1 MKTIALA
8 NQKGGVGKTT
18 TAASLG
24 VGLAQQGKK
33 VLLVDADAQGNL
45 TQMLGWRQ
53 PDELSP
59 TLADLMTKAINEEPI
74 APSEG
79 ILHHASGVD
88 LVPANIELSGLEVTL
103 VNIMSRET
111 VLRQYLSALTPAYDY
126 AIIDCMPSL
135 GMLTINAL
143 TAADSVIIPVQGQY
157 LAAKG
162 LEQLIEKVITS
173 KTKAIIINSPCN
185 PTGVVMSEEDLREVA
200 KVVEKYD
207 IFVLS
212 DEPYDALVYDGVK
225 AFSLAQIPEIRNK
238 VFVLNSF
245 SKTYAMTGWRVGY
258 VIVPDGYAVHF
269 AHLNEGLISCI
280 PGFIQHAATV
290 ALQSD
295 ECVKSM
301 LADYTRRRDILVDGI
316 NAIPGFSCPKPRG
329 SFYAFCNIKAFGKTS
344 QEFAEELLTKAGVVV
359 VPGSAFGACGEGYV
373 RLVFANSDENLQEA
387 VRRIASYVQS
397 AYPNLH

>member
-1 MKTIALA
+1 MEKQAKVSALAANYPASGIRKMFDLASRYPEAIKLTVGEPNFDTPQYVKDAAKEAIDAGMVHYTPNAGIDELRRAVAKRYAAKYWDGYTANNVVVTCGANEAIALTLFA
-8 NQKGGVGKTT
+8 
-18 TAASLG
+18 
-24 VGLAQQGKK
+24 
-33 VLLVDADAQGNL
+33 LVDRGDEVLVADPCYPNYFGQIQAVGA
-45 TQMLGWRQ
+45 
-53 PDELSP
+53 SVVKVP
-59 TLADLMTKAINEEPI
+59 TSEENGF
-74 APSEG
+74 A
-79 ILHHASGVD
+79 
-88 LVPANIELSGLEVTL
+88 
-103 VNIMSRET
+103 MK
-111 VLRQYLSALTPAYDY
+111 
-126 AIIDCMPSL
+126 
-135 GMLTINAL
+135 
-143 TAADSVIIPVQGQY
+143 AAD
-157 LAAKG
+157 
-162 LEQLIEKVITS
+162 IEKVITP
-173 KTKAIIINSPCN
+173 KAKAIIINSPCN

-207 IFVLS
+207 LFVLS

-258 VIVPDGYAVHF
+258 VIVPDGYAIHF

-280 PGFIQHAATV
+280 PGFIQHAAAV

-316 NAIPGFSCPKPRG
+316 NAIPGFSCPRPRG

>member
-1 MKTIALA
+1 MEKQVKVSALAANYPASGIRKMFDLASRYPDAIKLTVGEPNFDTPQYVKDAAKEAIDAGMVHYTPNAGIDELRQAVAKRYAAKYWDGYTANNVVVTCGANEAIALTLFA
-8 NQKGGVGKTT
+8 
-18 TAASLG
+18 
-24 VGLAQQGKK
+24 
-33 VLLVDADAQGNL
+33 LVDRGDEVLVADPCYPNYFGQIQAVGA
-45 TQMLGWRQ
+45 
-53 PDELSP
+53 SVVKVP
-59 TLADLMTKAINEEPI
+59 TSEENGF
-74 APSEG
+74 A
-79 ILHHASGVD
+79 
-88 LVPANIELSGLEVTL
+88 
-103 VNIMSRET
+103 MK
-111 VLRQYLSALTPAYDY
+111 
-126 AIIDCMPSL
+126 
-135 GMLTINAL
+135 
-143 TAADSVIIPVQGQY
+143 AAD
-157 LAAKG
+157 
-162 LEQLIEKVITS
+162 IEKVITP

-207 IFVLS
+207 LFVLS

-280 PGFIQHAATV
+280 PGFIQHAAAV

>member
-1 MKTIALA
+1 MFDLASHYPKAIKLTVGEPNFDTPQYVKDAAKEAIDAGMVHYTPNAGIDELRQAVAKRYAAKYWDGYTANNVVVTCGANEAIALTLFA
-8 NQKGGVGKTT
+8 
-18 TAASLG
+18 
-24 VGLAQQGKK
+24 
-33 VLLVDADAQGNL
+33 LVDRGDEVLVADPCYPNYFGQIQAVGA
-45 TQMLGWRQ
+45 
-53 PDELSP
+53 SVVKVP
-59 TLADLMTKAINEEPI
+59 TSEENGF
-74 APSEG
+74 A
-79 ILHHASGVD
+79 
-88 LVPANIELSGLEVTL
+88 
-103 VNIMSRET
+103 MK
-111 VLRQYLSALTPAYDY
+111 
-126 AIIDCMPSL
+126 
-135 GMLTINAL
+135 
-143 TAADSVIIPVQGQY
+143 AAD
-157 LAAKG
+157 
-162 LEQLIEKVITS
+162 IEKVITP

-207 IFVLS
+207 LFVLS

-280 PGFIQHAATV
+280 PGFIQHAAAV

-329 SFYAFCNIKAFGKTS
+329 SFYAFCNIKVFGKTS

>member
-1 MKTIALA
+1 MEKQVKVSALAANYPASGIRKMFDLASHYPEAIKLTVGEPNFDTPQYVKDAAKEAIDAGMVHYTPNAGIDELRQAVAKRYAAKYWDGYTANNVVVTCGANEAIALTLFA
-8 NQKGGVGKTT
+8 LIDSGDEVLVADPCYPNYFGQIQAVG
-18 TAASLG
+18 AS
-24 VGLAQQGKK
+24 VVK
-33 VLLVDADAQGNL
+33 V
-45 TQMLGWRQ
+45 
-53 PDELSP
+53 P
-59 TLADLMTKAINEEPI
+59 TSEENGF
-74 APSEG
+74 A
-79 ILHHASGVD
+79 
-88 LVPANIELSGLEVTL
+88 
-103 VNIMSRET
+103 MK
-111 VLRQYLSALTPAYDY
+111 
-126 AIIDCMPSL
+126 
-135 GMLTINAL
+135 
-143 TAADSVIIPVQGQY
+143 AAD
-157 LAAKG
+157 
-162 LEQLIEKVITS
+162 IEKVITP

-207 IFVLS
+207 LFVLS

-280 PGFIQHAATV
+280 PGFIQHAAAV

>member
-1 MKTIALA
+1 MFYNVVVTCGANEAIALTLFA
-8 NQKGGVGKTT
+8 
-18 TAASLG
+18 
-24 VGLAQQGKK
+24 
-33 VLLVDADAQGNL
+33 LVDRGDEVLVADPCYPNYFGQIQAVGA
-45 TQMLGWRQ
+45 
-53 PDELSP
+53 SVVKVP
-59 TLADLMTKAINEEPI
+59 TSEENGF
-74 APSEG
+74 A
-79 ILHHASGVD
+79 
-88 LVPANIELSGLEVTL
+88 
-103 VNIMSRET
+103 MK
-111 VLRQYLSALTPAYDY
+111 
-126 AIIDCMPSL
+126 
-135 GMLTINAL
+135 
-143 TAADSVIIPVQGQY
+143 AAD
-157 LAAKG
+157 
-162 LEQLIEKVITS
+162 IEKVITP

-207 IFVLS
+207 LFVLS

-280 PGFIQHAATV
+280 PGFIQHAAAV

>member
-1 MKTIALA
+1 MEKQVKVSALAANYPASGIRKMFDLASRYPEAIKLTVGEPNFDTPQYVKDAAKEAIDAGMVHYTPNAGIDELRRAVAKRYAAKYWDGYTANNVVVTCGANEAIALTLFA
-8 NQKGGVGKTT
+8 
-18 TAASLG
+18 
-24 VGLAQQGKK
+24 
-33 VLLVDADAQGNL
+33 LVDRGDEVLVADPCYPNYFGQIQAVGA
-45 TQMLGWRQ
+45 
-53 PDELSP
+53 SVVKVP
-59 TLADLMTKAINEEPI
+59 TSEENGF
-74 APSEG
+74 A
-79 ILHHASGVD
+79 
-88 LVPANIELSGLEVTL
+88 
-103 VNIMSRET
+103 MK
-111 VLRQYLSALTPAYDY
+111 
-126 AIIDCMPSL
+126 
-135 GMLTINAL
+135 
-143 TAADSVIIPVQGQY
+143 AAD
-157 LAAKG
+157 
-162 LEQLIEKVITS
+162 IEKVITP
-173 KTKAIIINSPCN
+173 KAKAIIINSPCN

-207 IFVLS
+207 LFVLS

-258 VIVPDGYAVHF
+258 VIVPDGYAIHF

-280 PGFIQHAATV
+280 PGFIQHAAAV

-316 NAIPGFSCPKPRG
+316 NAIPGFSCPRPRG

>member
-1 MKTIALA
+1 MEKQVKVSALAANYPASGIRKMFDLAAHYPEAIKLTVGEPNFDTPQYVKDAAKEAIDAGMVHYTPNAGIDELRQAVAKRYAAKYWDGYTANNVVVTCGANEAIALTLFA
-8 NQKGGVGKTT
+8 
-18 TAASLG
+18 
-24 VGLAQQGKK
+24 
-33 VLLVDADAQGNL
+33 LVDRGDEVLVADPCYPNYFGQIQAVGA
-45 TQMLGWRQ
+45 
-53 PDELSP
+53 SVVKVP
-59 TLADLMTKAINEEPI
+59 TSEENGF
-74 APSEG
+74 A
-79 ILHHASGVD
+79 
-88 LVPANIELSGLEVTL
+88 
-103 VNIMSRET
+103 MK
-111 VLRQYLSALTPAYDY
+111 
-126 AIIDCMPSL
+126 
-135 GMLTINAL
+135 
-143 TAADSVIIPVQGQY
+143 AAD
-157 LAAKG
+157 
-162 LEQLIEKVITS
+162 IEKVITP

-280 PGFIQHAATV
+280 PGFIQHAAAV

-301 LADYTRRRDILVDGI
+301 LADYMRRRDILVDGI